1 MNRRDFLRSAC
12 SSALALGMGARWAR
26 ASESKPNI
34 ILIISDD
41 AGYSDFGFNG
51 GRQIPTPHLDRLAR
65 EGVVCTQGYVTASV
79 CCPSRMGL
87 MTGRYQQ
94 RFGAECNCPAIATP
108 GFTKGDLG
116 LEPGERTMGDDLRH
130 AGYKTMM
137 IGKWHLGE
145 PEQYHP
151 LQRGFDEFYGFLGG
165 SRSYWPI
172 KSPGVGAAMM
182 HNHQRLNEEEQITYT
197 TDNLTDAA
205 LDFIERHKDRPF
217 FVYLSYNAVH
227 TPMHAKEEDIEQC
240 ADISPQ
246 RRRIYA
252 AMTRSMDQNV
262 GRVTKALRDGGLE
275 DNTLVVFINDN
286 GGATNNASINRPLR
300 GHKGTYWEG
309 GIRVPFTVKWPGRLP
324 AGRKYH
330 SPVSTLD
337 LLPTFL
343 AAARADHRGKALDG
357 VNLLP
362 FLEGRK
368 KELPHE
374 YLFWRL
380 WRAAAVRAGRWKLIR
395 VAADP
400 LQEERELLLPL
411 MLFDLEKDPGETQN
425 LAEKNPEK
433 AKELLHAL
441 ERWEKGLAQPRW
453 YDGTAWRHW
462 ADVQIEN
469 HRM

>member
-12 SSALALGMGARWAR
+12 GSALALGMGTGWTR
-26 ASESKPNI
+26 AGESRPNI

-41 AGYSDFGFNG
+41 AGYSDFGFTG
-51 GRQIPTPHLDRLAR
+51 GQQIPTPHLDRLAR
-65 EGVVCTQGYVTASV
+65 EGIVCTQGYVTASV

-108 GFTKGDLG
+108 GFTKNDLG
-116 LEPGERTMGDDLRH
+116 MEPSERTMGDDLHR

-145 PEQYHP
+145 PAQYHP
-151 LQRGFDEFYGFLGG
+151 LERGFDEFYGFLGG
-165 SRSYWPI
+165 SRSYWPLE
-172 KSPGVGAAMM
+172 SAGVGHAMM
-182 HNHQRLNEEEQITYT
+182 HNRERLNEEEEITYT

-205 LDFIERHKDRPF
+205 LDFVQRHKAHPF

-227 TPMHAKEEDIEQC
+227 TPMHAKEEDIEQFSR
-240 ADISPQ
+240 ISPE

-252 AMTRSMDQNV
+252 AMTRSMDENI
-262 GRVTKALRDGGLE
+262 GRMTKALRDGGLE

-286 GGATNNASINRPLR
+286 GGATNNSSINRPLR

-324 AGRKYH
+324 AGREYH
-330 SPVSTLD
+330 SPVSSLD
-337 LLPTFL
+337 LRPTFL
-343 AAARADHRGKALDG
+343 AVAGASHRGKALDG

-362 FLEGRK
+362 FLRGQK
-368 KELPHE
+368 KEPPHE

-395 VAADP
+395 VAEDP
-400 LQEERELLLPL
+400 LQEKRGLLLPL
-411 MLFDLEKDPGETQN
+411 MLFDLEKDPGETEN
-425 LAEKNPEK
+425 LAGQYPEK

-441 ERWEKGLAQPRW
+441 EHWEKGLTQPRW
-453 YDGTAWRHW
+453 YDGTAWQHW